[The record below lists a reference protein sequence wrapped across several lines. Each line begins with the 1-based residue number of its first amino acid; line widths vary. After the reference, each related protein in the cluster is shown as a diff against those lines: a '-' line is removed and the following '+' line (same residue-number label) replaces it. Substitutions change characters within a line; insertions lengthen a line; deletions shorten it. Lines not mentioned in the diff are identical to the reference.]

1 MTKVILDVG
10 GFPEGALSDALEAAT
25 RRKNPELV
33 TLLEQAGA
41 KPRPELKMDPAQLA
55 RYTGSY
61 QGTGNAAQAAWT
73 ITVADGRLVV
83 SPGGQARLM
92 LIARDPTT
100 FGMAEQPGTTV
111 TFRIEQDK
119 VLGITLNANG
129 NTIVFNRIGEK
140 QP

>member
-1 MTKVILDVG
+1 M
-10 GFPEGALSDALEAAT
+10 
-25 RRKNPELV
+25 V

-41 KPRPELKMDPAQLA
+41 KPRPEFKMDAAQLA

-83 SPGGQARLM
+83 SPGGTARLT
-92 LIARDPTT
+92 LIARDQTT
-100 FGMAEQPGTTV
+100 FGIAEQPGTTV

-119 VLGITLNANG
+119 VVGIMVNAAG
-129 NTIVFNRIGEK
+129 NTIGFNRIGEK
-140 QP
+140 